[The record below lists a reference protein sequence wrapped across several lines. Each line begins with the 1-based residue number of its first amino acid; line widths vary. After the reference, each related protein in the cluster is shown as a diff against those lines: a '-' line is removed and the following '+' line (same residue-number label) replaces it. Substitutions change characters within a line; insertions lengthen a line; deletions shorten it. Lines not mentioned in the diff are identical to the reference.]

1 VSERRE
7 STGEPL
13 AMMSSVREI
22 PSGLQRRLAGL
33 EPIPGNGWLA
43 ALRADAIGRF
53 REAGIPTTRDED
65 WKYTSLKPL
74 ETLDIQA
81 IDESKKKRVTAEMIA
96 PFKLGGVECCHLVFV
111 DGRLAEGPS
120 TGQNLPEG
128 VRVQSLARALET
140 EPEAIRAHLARGAVL
155 ESTPFVALNTALM
168 EDGAYVCVPRGR
180 EAEIVIHLLFIST
193 ASGAPTDTHPRNL
206 IVIEESARATLVE
219 DYVGFEN
226 GVYFTNP
233 VTEVVVGENA
243 ELEHHK
249 LVRESDAAF
258 HIGYLN
264 AHLARDSRFTTHG
277 ITLGGRLVRNN
288 VNAVLDD
295 EGITCTLNGLVVGNG
310 EQHLDNQT
318 RIIHQKP
325 RCESH
330 ENYKAILDD
339 RARGVF
345 NGKIYVAK
353 NAQKTDAKQSNHALL
368 LTREAEMDSK
378 PELEIYADDV
388 KCTHGATVGRL
399 DRDALFYLRS
409 RGMERTAAENLL
421 TFAFASDVVERIG
434 IAPIRRAV
442 ETMLYAKLPRAREIR
457 ESS

>member
-1 VSERRE
+1 M
-7 STGEPL
+7 T
-13 AMMSSVREI
+13 SSVKEI
-22 PSGLQRRLAGL
+22 PSGFLRRLADLDSGA
-33 EPIPGNGWLA
+33 GNGWLA
-43 ALRADAIGRF
+43 ALRAEAMGRF

-74 ETLDIQA
+74 EKLAIQA
-81 IDESKKKRVTAEMIA
+81 IDESKRKRVTAETIA
-96 PFKLGGVECCHLVFV
+96 PFTFGGAECCHLVFV

-120 TGQNLPEG
+120 TCKNLTEG
-128 VRVQSLARALET
+128 VQVRSLARALES
-140 EPEAIRAHLARGAVL
+140 EPEAIRAHLARGAVP

-168 EDGAYVCVPRGR
+168 QDGAYVRVPRGM
-180 EAEIVIHLLFIST
+180 EAKTVIHLLFVST
-193 ASGAPTDTHPRNL
+193 ASSVPTDSHPRNL
-206 IVIEESARATLVE
+206 IVLEESARATVVE
-219 DYVGFEN
+219 DHVGLED

-249 LVRESDAAF
+249 LVRESGAAF

-264 AHLARDSRFTTHG
+264 AHLARSSRFTTHG
-277 ITLGGRLVRNN
+277 ISMGGRLVRNN
-288 VNAVLDD
+288 VNALLDD
-295 EGITCTLNGLVVGNG
+295 EGITCTLNGLIVGNG

-325 RCESH
+325 RCDSH

-353 NAQKTDAKQSNHALL
+353 DAQKTDAKQSNHTLL
-368 LTREAEMDSK
+368 LTREAEMDAK

-409 RGMERTAAENLL
+409 RGMEKTAAENLL

-434 IAPIRRAV
+434 VEPVRRAV
-442 ETMLYAKLPRAREIR
+442 EAMLYAKLPQAREIIR